1 MTEPDF
7 LRATR
12 DSYDAMAVP
21 YTEFVSGALDR
32 MPLDRAM
39 LAVFAELVLAGG
51 GGPVA
56 DLGCGPGRLTAHLH
70 GLGLTVSG
78 IDLSPEM
85 VAIARRAYPHLR
97 FDEGSMTGLD
107 LPDGSLGGVLAWYS
121 TIHTPPERLPEVFG
135 EFHRVLAPGGHLL
148 LGFLSGDGSLR
159 AAEPYDH
166 KVAPAYRWPVD
177 LVADL
182 LGRAGFETTVRLLR
196 EPEGGGRHAQ
206 GCLLARRPVGGGP
219 GELEDRVTG

>member
-1 MTEPDF
+1 VTEPDF
-7 LRATR
+7 LRTTR
-12 DSYDAMAVP
+12 DSYDAVAVA
-21 YTEFVSGALDR
+21 YTELVDGALAR

-39 LAVFAELVLAGG
+39 LAVFAELVRDGG

-70 GLGLTVSG
+70 DLGLTVSG
-78 IDLSPEM
+78 IDLSPQM

-97 FDEGSMTGLD
+97 FDEGSMTALD

-121 TIHTPPERLPEVFG
+121 TIHTPPERLPEIFG
-135 EFHRVLAPGGHLL
+135 GFHRVLAPGGHLL
-148 LGFLSGDGSLR
+148 LAFQSGDGSLR
-159 AAEPYDH
+159 TVEPFDH
-166 KVAPAYRWPVD
+166 KAAPAYRWPLD

-196 EPEGGGRHAQ
+196 EPDGTDRHHQ
-206 GCLLARRPVGGGP
+206 GCLLARRPAGGG
-219 GELEDRVTG
+219 D